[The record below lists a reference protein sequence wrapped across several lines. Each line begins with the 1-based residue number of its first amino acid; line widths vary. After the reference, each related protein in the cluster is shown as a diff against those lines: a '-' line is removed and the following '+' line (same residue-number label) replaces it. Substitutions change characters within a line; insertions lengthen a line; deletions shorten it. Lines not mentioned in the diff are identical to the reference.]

1 MGFIGKVCLG
11 LVEIFFLELE
21 RHSPFILFIGYLY
34 GTLCK
39 TYAATQ
45 SRDSYL

>member
-11 LVEIFFLELE
+11 LAEIFFALES
-21 RHSPFILFIGYLY
+21 HSPFILFIGYLY